1 MTEKIKV
8 DYNEWRGLLD
18 RVEAV
23 EEYIADDRRR
33 RKALKEALEHF
44 DSDISEYGIT
54 KANEMA
60 KERWGI

>member
-8 DYNEWRGLLD
+8 DYNEWRELLD
-18 RVEAV
+18 RVRAV
-23 EEYIADDRRR
+23 EQYIEDDRRR
-33 RKALKEALEHF
+33 RQELKENLEQF